1 MSEAYSEETADNEA
15 ARRLL
20 EFGDDYRNFLD
31 SQSDCASSLSFG
43 RGPGF
48 HRRRRPAVSILI
60 VFHIMYK
67 QKLFLV
73 NNR

>member
-31 SQSDCASSLSFG
+31 SQSDCASSLSVG
-43 RGPGF
+43 RGPAVNY
-48 HRRRRPAVSILI
+48 RRRRPLVSYNSNHSYNSGI
-60 VFHIMYK
+60 VI
-67 QKLFLV
+67 V
-73 NNR
+73 GI